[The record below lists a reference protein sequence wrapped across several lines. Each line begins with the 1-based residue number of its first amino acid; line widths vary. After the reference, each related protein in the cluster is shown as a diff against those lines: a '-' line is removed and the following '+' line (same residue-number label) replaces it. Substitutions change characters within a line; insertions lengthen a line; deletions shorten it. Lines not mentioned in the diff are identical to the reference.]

1 MRIKIPYLATV
12 IISILI
18 IFAGHKIAVQGLIVF
33 QNKSHE
39 ILKVKVLNVIELID
53 LDEGFFD
60 DEDLFPMQG
69 KRIVFESAVT
79 SGERKGE
86 VLTASQNFG
95 GFLHIPQRQVKK
107 GDSVLLIKFDN
118 EWFFNGYLRTNKL
131 IGLTIIFSI
140 CLLLFGGKKGFNTI
154 LSLSFTCAA
163 VFAVFIPGI
172 LSGKNIYIMSVFVC
186 AYTIVITLLLVI
198 GYNKKSLAASLGCL
212 GGLAVSGIIIVVMDR
227 LLHLTGVVDENSRYL
242 TNLPLD
248 NPINLK
254 AIIFAGIIIGAMGA
268 VEDVAT
274 SIASS
279 LWEIKEKAENIKFE
293 ALFRSGITIGR
304 DIMGSMSNTL
314 ILAYIGSSLSVV
326 LILSVFSGSLLA
338 LLNMEMIVVEILQ
351 ALIGSLG
358 ILFSMPLTALVCSI
372 AYLKDKKNEENQPE
386 VNQ

>member
-1 MRIKIPYLATV
+1 
-12 IISILI
+12 
-18 IFAGHKIAVQGLIVF
+18 
-33 QNKSHE
+33 
-39 ILKVKVLNVIELID
+39 
-53 LDEGFFD
+53 
-60 DEDLFPMQG
+60 MQG
-69 KRIVFESAVT
+69 KRIIFESTVT

-86 VLTASQNFG
+86 IFTAAQNFG

-107 GDSVLLIKFDN
+107 GDSVLIIKFDN

-131 IGLTIIFSI
+131 IGLTIIFAV

-154 LSLSFTCAA
+154 LSLSLTCAA

-172 LSGKNIYIMSVFVC
+172 LSGKNIYLMSVFVC
-186 AYTIVITLLLVI
+186 AYTIIMTLLLVI
-198 GYNKKSLAASLGCL
+198 GYNKKSLTAALGCL

-279 LWEIKEKAENIKFE
+279 LWEIKEKAGNIKFDS
-293 ALFRSGITIGR
+293 LFRSGITIGR

-372 AYLKDKKNEENQPE
+372 VYLKDKKIEENPPAAGSMK
-386 VNQ
+386 

>member
-1 MRIKIPYLATV
+1 VKIKIPYLATV

-18 IFAGHKIAVQGLIVF
+18 IFIGHNLTVKGLIVF
-33 QNKSHE
+33 QNKSQE
-39 ILKVKVLNVIELID
+39 ILKAKVLNVKELID
-53 LDEGFFD
+53 LDEGFY
-60 DEDLFPMQG
+60 ENQDLFPMQG
-69 KRIVFESAVT
+69 KRIIFESTVT
-79 SGERKGE
+79 GGERKGE

-95 GFLHIPQRQVKK
+95 GFLHVPQRQVKK
-107 GDSVLLIKFDN
+107 GDSVLIIKFDN

-131 IGLTIIFSI
+131 IGLTIIFAV
-140 CLLLFGGKKGFNTI
+140 CLLAFGGKKGFNTI
-154 LSLSFTCAA
+154 LSLSLTCAA

-172 LSGKNIYIMSVFVC
+172 LSGKNIYMMSIFVC
-186 AYTIVITLLLVI
+186 VYTIVMTLLLVI
-198 GYNKKSLAASLGCL
+198 GYNKKSLTAALGCL
-212 GGLAVSGIIIVVMDR
+212 GGLAVSGLIIFIMDR

-242 TNLPLD
+242 TNLPLE

-254 AIIFAGIIIGAMGA
+254 AIVFAGIIIGAMGA

-279 LWEIKEKAENIKFE
+279 LWEIKEKVGKIKFE

-372 AYLKDKKNEENQPE
+372 VYLKDKKREENPAEQ
-386 VNQ
+386 

>member
-1 MRIKIPYLATV
+1 MTP
-12 IISILI
+12 
-18 IFAGHKIAVQGLIVF
+18 
-33 QNKSHE
+33 
-39 ILKVKVLNVIELID
+39 
-53 LDEGFFD
+53 
-60 DEDLFPMQG
+60 
-69 KRIVFESAVT
+69 
-79 SGERKGE
+79 
-86 VLTASQNFG
+86 
-95 GFLHIPQRQVKK
+95 
-107 GDSVLLIKFDN
+107 
-118 EWFFNGYLRTNKL
+118 
-131 IGLTIIFSI
+131 
-140 CLLLFGGKKGFNTI
+140 
-154 LSLSFTCAA
+154 
-163 VFAVFIPGI
+163 
-172 LSGKNIYIMSVFVC
+172 
-186 AYTIVITLLLVI
+186 LLVI

-242 TNLPLD
+242 SNLPLD

-279 LWEIKEKAENIKFE
+279 LWEIKDKAGNIKFE

-372 AYLKDKKNEENQPE
+372 IYLKDKKTEEAPSAAGQ
-386 VNQ
+386 